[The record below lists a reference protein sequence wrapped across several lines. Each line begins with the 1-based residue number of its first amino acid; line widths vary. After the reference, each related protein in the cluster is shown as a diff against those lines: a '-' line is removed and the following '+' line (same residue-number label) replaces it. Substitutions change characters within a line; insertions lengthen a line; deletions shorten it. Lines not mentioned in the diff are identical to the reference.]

1 LAETDP
7 SSYDRIVLINF
18 KAMKPRLVKAYMDIA
33 ERFAQVSECQR
44 LKVGAIVVK
53 NGSILAHGWNGTP
66 SGYKTN
72 ACELEDGTTSPFV
85 LHAEQNALV
94 KMAKSTESIEG
105 AELFCTHSPCP
116 ECSKL
121 IAQSGVKKVFYRE
134 AYRITEGLDVLEALG
149 VAIEQVK

>member
-1 LAETDP
+1 
-7 SSYDRIVLINF
+7 
-18 KAMKPRLVKAYMDIA
+18 MKPRLIEAYMDIA

-44 LKVGAIVVK
+44 LKVGAIIVK

-66 SGYKTN
+66 SGFRTN
-72 ACELEDGTTSPFV
+72 VCELEDGTTSPFV
-85 LHAEQNALV
+85 LHAEQNVLV

-121 IAQSGVKKVFYRE
+121 LAQSGVKKVYYKH
-134 AYRITEGLDVLEALG
+134 AYRITEGLDVLDQLG
-149 VAIEQVK
+149 VSTQQVP

>member
-1 LAETDP
+1 
-7 SSYDRIVLINF
+7 
-18 KAMKPRLVKAYMDIA
+18 MDIA

-121 IAQSGVKKVFYRE
+121 IAQSGVKKVFYKK

-149 VAIEQVK
+149 VAIEQVR

>member
-1 LAETDP
+1 
-7 SSYDRIVLINF
+7 
-18 KAMKPRLVKAYMDIA
+18 MKPKLLKAYMDIA
-33 ERFAQVSECQR
+33 ERFAQVSECKR

-72 ACELEDGTTSPFV
+72 TCELEDGTTSPFV

-121 IAQSGVKKVFYRE
+121 IAQSGVKKVYYRE
-134 AYRITEGLDVLEALG
+134 AYRITTGIDVLEALG
-149 VAIEQVK
+149 VAVEQVS

>member
-1 LAETDP
+1 
-7 SSYDRIVLINF
+7 
-18 KAMKPRLVKAYMDIA
+18 MKPRLIEAYMDIA

-44 LKVGAIVVK
+44 LKVGAIIVK

-66 SGYKTN
+66 SGFKTN
-72 ACELEDGTTSPFV
+72 VCELEDGTTSPFV
-85 LHAEQNALV
+85 LHAEQNVLV

-121 IAQSGVKKVFYRE
+121 LAQSGVKKVYYKY
-134 AYRITEGLDVLEALG
+134 AYRITEGLDVLDQLG
-149 VAIEQVK
+149 VSTQKVP

>member
-1 LAETDP
+1 
-7 SSYDRIVLINF
+7 
-18 KAMKPRLVKAYMDIA
+18 MKPRLIEAYMDIA

-44 LKVGAIVVK
+44 LKVGAIIVK

-66 SGYKTN
+66 SGFRTN
-72 ACELEDGTTSPFV
+72 VCELEDGTTSPFV
-85 LHAEQNALV
+85 LHAEQNVLV

-121 IAQSGVKKVFYRE
+121 LAQSGVKKVYYKH
-134 AYRITEGLDVLEALG
+134 AYRITEGLDVLDQLG
-149 VAIEQVK
+149 VSTQRVP